1 MSIFAVVLRE
11 PNERVV
17 ARLRNAHPDHFSL
30 SSTFFHVP
38 SDELSS
44 VVATAIGIKG
54 DDKVEDASGIVFKIT
69 DAYSGYTTKALWEW
83 MNNHEDKF

>member
-11 PNERVV
+11 RNERVV
-17 ARLRNAHPDHFSL
+17 ARLRNAYEDHFSL
-30 SSTFFHVP
+30 SSTFFLVP

-44 VVATAIGIKG
+44 VVATTIGIKG
-54 DDKVEDASGIVFKIT
+54 DDRVEDSNGVVFKIT

-83 MNNHEDKF
+83 LNNHEDEF